1 MSKFNVALIGAGPT
15 MEQYIKVLKYIKN
28 PKIKLVGISSR
39 THLKAKKLQKK
50 YKIKYFCKD
59 IDELYKKTKADV
71 LFSVV
76 SVENIG
82 KVSLKATKYPWKIF
96 TEKPFGINYINNLK
110 LIKNLKNKKKQIFV
124 GLNRAF
130 LSSVLNLLKYLK
142 NDKSKRIINVFD
154 QQDLSLFSDKKYS
167 KDFKKNLMF
176 SNSIHLFTIMKLVTR
191 GNEISFKD
199 ILNYKSKTEK
209 FIIKKITFSS
219 GDVVIFNS
227 IWNRPGPWKID
238 ISTSKNY
245 FSLNP
250 LEKLYVR
257 PKNKKKNISIELSQN
272 DKKFKPG
279 FKKQVEYFF
288 NRVKNKQSLNFNFS
302 TELMKTIHSYFKS
315 K

>member
-1 MSKFNVALIGAGPT
+1 MNEFKVAFIGAGPT
-15 MEQYIKVLKYIKN
+15 MEQYIKVLRHLKS
-28 PKIKLVGISSR
+28 PKIKLLGIYSR
-39 THLKAKKLQKK
+39 TRFKAKKLQKK
-50 YKIKYFCKD
+50 YKIKFICKD

-110 LIKNLKNKKKQIFV
+110 LAKNLKNKKKQIFV
-124 GLNRAF
+124 GFNRAF
-130 LSSVLNLLKYLK
+130 LSSVISLLRYLK
-142 NDKSKRIINVFD
+142 NDRSKRIINVFD
-154 QQDLSLFSDKKYS
+154 QQNLSLFSNKKYS
-167 KDFKKNLMF
+167 VNFKKNLMF
-176 SNSIHLFTIMKLVTR
+176 SNSIHLFTIVKLVAR
-191 GNEISFKD
+191 GNQISFKEV
-199 ILNYKSKTEK
+199 LNYKNKTEK

-238 ISTSKNY
+238 VSTSNNY

-257 PKNKKKNISIELSQN
+257 PKNKKENILINESPD

-279 FKKQVEYFF
+279 FKKQIEFF
-288 NRVKNKQSLNFNFS
+288 FKRIEDKKSLNFKFS
-302 TELMKTIHSYFKS
+302 SNLMKLIHDYFKI
-315 K
+315 